1 MGFIN
6 LGTRVGLGTTAEP
19 YEINYNRI
27 RVVNCDDILLVS
39 GSGSGGNQETLI
51 ITITYKYHIIYSTI
65 PQVLTNDITYQT
77 RSGYDLEFN
86 LSEYIDLFSEVIASA
101 SNIPTAMINAPLVN
115 EFDPNTIQPYNLN
128 PLSGARSFGLS
139 AGIT

>member
-86 LSEYIDLFSEVIASA
+86 LGEYIDLFSEVIASA

-115 EFDPNTIQPYNLN
+115 EFDPNSFLPHNFN
-128 PLSGARSFGLS
+128 PLSGVISFGLS

>member
-6 LGTRVGLGTTAEP
+6 LGTRVGIGTTAEP
-19 YEINYNRI
+19 YEINYNRR

-39 GSGSGGNQETLI
+39 GAGSGGAIETLI
-51 ITITYKYHIIYSTI
+51 ITITYKYHIVYSPT

-77 RSGYDLEFN
+77 RSGYDLEFSLN
-86 LSEYIDLFSEVIASA
+86 EYIDLFSEVITSA

-115 EFDPNTIQPYNLN
+115 EFDPLTIQPYTLN

-139 AGIT
+139 AGIS